1 MRPAALLTHLKQHHY
16 GCGRAVS
23 SGVLEAAFCVTGREI
38 RTAVNTLRSMGEP
51 VCSDENG
58 YYCAANE
65 QELQHSIRQLD
76 SRIRKIA
83 KAKNG
88 LNTALVTHFLTET
101 EGRTYGG

>member
-1 MRPAALLTHLKQHHY
+1 MRPASLLAFLKQQHF

-23 SGVLEAAFCVTGREI
+23 SGMLETAFCVTGREI

-58 YYCAANE
+58 YYYAANE
-65 QELQHSIRQLD
+65 QELRHSIRQLD
-76 SRIRKIA
+76 SRITKMA

-88 LNTALVTHFLTET
+88 LNTALATHFLTET

>member
-1 MRPAALLTHLKQHHY
+1 MRPAALLAYLKQQHC

-58 YYCAANE
+58 YYYAVSGHE
-65 QELQHSIRQLD
+65 VLRSIRQLD
-76 SRIRKIA
+76 SRISKIT
-83 KAKNG
+83 KAKKG
-88 LNTALVTHFLTET
+88 LNHALCNHFPTET
-101 EGRTYGG
+101 EEHYGV